1 MNNSRE
7 MAVTLAGAAVGA
19 VAAFLFFTER
29 GRSLRRQIEP
39 ALDNLSRELNSFRA
53 TVQKASGA
61 ASEGWKLLNEAV
73 GEPGTSPRYP
83 GRQTAPF

>member
-1 MNNSRE
+1 MDNSRE

-19 VAAFLFFTER
+19 AAAFLFFTER

-39 ALDNLSRELNSFRA
+39 ALDNLSRELNSFRV
-53 TVQKASGA
+53 TVQKASSV

>member
-7 MAVTLAGAAVGA
+7 MAVTLAGAALGA
-19 VAAFLFFTER
+19 AAAFLFFTER

-53 TVQKASGA
+53 TVQKASGV